1 MKFSLV
7 CMLGMLA
14 LLLLTLLTE
23 SCVKSG
29 RKRDQPECLHGEEA
43 DGSCRNNSINL
54 ESSHICRGKYD
65 IKTSDTSCVFFTAEY
80 PNGCRVNGL
89 HARNSTNFGCVV
101 LDSVNKHCEIKDF
114 DKADLLCLFPIPR
127 DPAPVAIY
135 LEVQEEGFK
144 PHIVFDQGEK
154 VKEGA
159 TLELREQ
166 KYKRDAVR
174 DTESDG
180 KTIITVDM
188 KIPWTLTY
196 TKEDGTEMCAD
207 GVLDGSNVSKDNA
220 ARGKICLHNR

>member
-7 CMLGMLA
+7 CMSGMLA

-29 RKRDQPECLHGEEA
+29 RKRVQPECLHGEEA
-43 DGSCRNNSINL
+43 DGSCRKNSL
-54 ESSHICRGKYD
+54 RSEPSDICRGEYG
-65 IKTSDTSCVFFTAEY
+65 IKASDTSCVFFTAEY

-89 HARNSTNFGCVV
+89 HARKSTNSDCVIS
-101 LDSVNKHCEIKDF
+101 DSVNNRCGINENEF
-114 DKADLLCLFPIPR
+114 DRANLRCLSERP
-127 DPAPVAIY
+127 PAPVAIY

-159 TLELREQ
+159 TLELDEQ
-166 KYKRDAVR
+166 RYIGNDVR
-174 DTESDG
+174 PDTGNNG
-180 KTIITVDM
+180 KTTITIEM

-196 TKEDGTEMCAD
+196 TKEDGTEVCAD

-220 ARGKICLHNR
+220 ARGKICVP